1 MAEAQRLVQ
10 ERNVLVQQAIN
21 RCKDPAAWPILDEAE
36 SRERLALYCAF
47 AFFKKNVAK

>member
-36 SRERLALYCAF
+36 SRESGGKRATPWRTE
-47 AFFKKNVAK
+47 